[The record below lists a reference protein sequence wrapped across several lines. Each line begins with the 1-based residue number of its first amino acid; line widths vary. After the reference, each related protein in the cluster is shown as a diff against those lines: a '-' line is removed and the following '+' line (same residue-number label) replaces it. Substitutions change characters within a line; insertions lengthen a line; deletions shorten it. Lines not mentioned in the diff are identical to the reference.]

1 MSLAWVRK
9 WDILPEFVSLTKSVG
24 VGDLQN
30 WGGATV
36 EWKPWEES
44 GPVVSDSPGLEAAAC

>member
-9 WDILPEFVSLTKSVG
+9 WDILPEFVSLTKSVR

-30 WGGATV
+30 
-36 EWKPWEES
+36 
-44 GPVVSDSPGLEAAAC
+44 